1 MAFEKERQENKGKRY
16 EILFPL
22 HEIDS
27 FNGEE
32 LKGYINSAAQDV
44 DAMVI
49 DFSKV
54 AYLNSSGL
62 RELIQI
68 LKLLKEQG
76 KTLLFSSLSPDMKR
90 VFVHTNLEKF
100 FMFYD
105 NVNDAVKALS
115 DNVG

>member
-1 MAFEKERQENKGKRY
+1 MAFEKERNTKGKTAY
-16 EILFPL
+16 ETLFPL

-32 LKGYINSAAQDV
+32 LKNHIGGIVGDV
-44 DAMVI
+44 DYVVI

-68 LKLLKEQG
+68 LKLVQEHG
-76 KTLLFSSLSPDMKR
+76 KKLVFSSLTPDMKR
-90 VFVHTNLEKF
+90 VFVHTNLEKLF
-100 FMFYD
+100 TFYGTLQEA
-105 NVNDAVKALS
+105 VDAM
-115 DNVG
+115 

>member
-1 MAFEKERQENKGKRY
+1 MSYEKERSTKGKMVY
-16 EILFPL
+16 ETLFPL

-32 LKGYINSAAQDV
+32 LKNYIGGIVKDV
-44 DAMVI
+44 SYIII

-68 LKLLKEQG
+68 LKLVQEHG
-76 KTLLFSSLSPDMKR
+76 KKLLFSSLTPDMKR
-90 VFVHTNLEKF
+90 VFIHTNLEKLF
-100 FMFYD
+100 TFYGTLKEA
-105 NVNDAVKALS
+105 VDAI
-115 DNVG
+115 